1 MALSAIKDDKAS
13 LAEKAAEQIIQYIQ
27 DNRLKPGD
35 KLPVETELEHR
46 LNVSRSTIR
55 AAMYSL
61 RTSGIVYV
69 RQGSGTYVADMVGVA
84 DDPLGLRF
92 KYDHQKAIKELL
104 ELRSM
109 LEPQIAAYCA
119 RCASDDDKKAI
130 VSLAR
135 KVENA
140 INSGNDYIDYDIEFH
155 CKIAESTG
163 NSLLNTLIPEIT
175 RGIKLFAVATK
186 GHILQETIITHREL
200 ADAILAGDAT
210 AAYAAMAKHLKYNET
225 EILRSE
231 NSADSEKG

>member
-27 DNRLKPGD
+27 DNQLKPGD

-119 RCASDDDKKAI
+119 KRASDDDKKAI
-130 VSLAR
+130 VSLAQ
-135 KVENA
+135 KVEEA
-140 INSGNDYIDYDIEFH
+140 INGGNDYIDYDIEFH

-163 NSLLNTLIPEIT
+163 NSLLNILIPEIT
-175 RGIKLFAVATK
+175 RGIKLFAAATK

-200 ADAILAGDAT
+200 ANAILAGDADG
-210 AAYAAMAKHLKYNET
+210 AYTAMAKHLKYNET
-225 EILRSE
+225 EILGSE